1 MAAAIAA
8 EMPLFPAG
16 LTVLLARPTPIVT
29 NGGPRRMGDSRNV
42 GEVRSP
48 ALEIRTPRAPHI
60 ADVLIAERGEKIVNS
75 RFWPLV
81 RPFLYKIL
89 HYDEAVRMADELAP
103 LPADAA
109 MNYVSR
115 LLSIDL
121 DVTGL
126 DRLPRT
132 GAVII
137 AANHPTGIAD
147 GVAVYDAIARV
158 RPDIAIF
165 TNRDAL
171 RVNPRL
177 SEFLIPVEWREAFRD
192 RAKMRETLQL
202 SSRAFRDGRAVVIFP
217 SGRIAYWK
225 DGRLNERPWLSS
237 AITLARKQDVP
248 IVPVNVQSRNSGL
261 FYWFANW
268 NTELRDMTV
277 FHELLNKRGQT
288 FRLRFGPLIE
298 PERFAEGDPV
308 EVSQRLQA
316 HVAERLADDP
326 NATF

>member
-1 MAAAIAA
+1 
-8 EMPLFPAG
+8 
-16 LTVLLARPTPIVT
+16 
-29 NGGPRRMGDSRNV
+29 
-42 GEVRSP
+42 
-48 ALEIRTPRAPHI
+48 
-60 ADVLIAERGEKIVNS
+60 
-75 RFWPLV
+75 
-81 RPFLYKIL
+81 
-89 HYDEAVRMADELAP
+89 
-103 LPADAA
+103 
-109 MNYVSR
+109 
-115 LLSIDL
+115 
-121 DVTGL
+121 
-126 DRLPRT
+126 
-132 GAVII
+132 
-137 AANHPTGIAD
+137 
-147 GVAVYDAIARV
+147 
-158 RPDIAIF
+158 
-165 TNRDAL
+165 
-171 RVNPRL
+171 
-177 SEFLIPVEWREAFRD
+177 
-192 RAKMRETLQL
+192 MRETLQL

>member
-1 MAAAIAA
+1 MAD
-8 EMPLFPAG
+8 F
-16 LTVLLARPTPIVT
+16 
-29 NGGPRRMGDSRNV
+29 RNV

-48 ALEIRTPRAPHI
+48 ALDLNARPSPHI
-60 ADVLIAERGEKIVNS
+60 ADVLIAERGEKIVKS
-75 RFWPLV
+75 RLWPLV
-81 RPFLYKIL
+81 RPLLYRIL
-89 HYDEAVRMADELAP
+89 HYDDAVRMADEIAP
-103 LPADAA
+103 LHGLAA
-109 MNYVSR
+109 MQYVSD
-115 LLSIDL
+115 LLSINL

-126 DRLPRT
+126 ERLPKE

-147 GVAVYDAIARV
+147 GVAVYDAITRV

-177 SEFLIPVEWREAFRD
+177 NEFLIPVEWREAFRD

-202 SSRAFRDGRAVVIFP
+202 SSLAFKEGRVVVMFP
-217 SGRIAYWK
+217 SGRIAFWK
-225 DGRLNERPWLSS
+225 DGKLTERPWLSS
-237 AITLARKQDVP
+237 AVTLARKQDVP

-277 FHELLNKRGQT
+277 FHELLNKRGKT
-288 FRLRFGPLIE
+288 FRIRVGPPI
-298 PERFAEGDPV
+298 PQQRFAEGEPA
-308 EVSQRLQA
+308 EVTQRLQS
-316 HVAERLADDP
+316 HVVDRLAKDP
-326 NATF
+326 DAEF